1 MGASQVVRQLLFLT
15 LKGIF
20 IMRQIFRIRPLLLA
34 SLLTFSIASATAGS
48 GHDLKPKHGGVVV
61 ETKVGDIEVVAKPD
75 SIKIHISDHGK
86 AVKLEGAKAK
96 VTLLNGKEKSEVE
109 LIPAGDKL
117 EAKGTFKVAKGTK
130 GIALITLAGKPATT
144 ARFEVK

>member
-1 MGASQVVRQLLFLT
+1 MRKLFNINT
-15 LKGIF
+15 AV
-20 IMRQIFRIRPLLLA
+20 LA
-34 SLLTFSIASATAGS
+34 SLIAVATASAVAG
-48 GHDLKPKHGGVVV
+48 GEHDHKPKFGGVVV
-61 ETKVGDIEVVAKPD
+61 ETKVGDIEIVAKPD

-96 VTLLNGKEKSEVE
+96 VTLLNGTEKSEVE
-109 LIPAGDKL
+109 LTPAGDKL

-130 GIALITLAGKPATT
+130 GIALVTLAGKPATT